1 MSPSA
6 LLAGLPS
13 RWGPEDARRVLEALE
28 QSRLSVADFC
38 VQQRLDPQRVYGW
51 RRRLRSSSASPWPK
65 LIEVRARVPDAACI
79 EIGCPS
85 GHVIRIRCRDDVAL
99 IGPVLRAIEDASC

>member
-6 LLAGLPS
+6 LLAGLPA
-13 RWGPEDARRVLEALE
+13 RWGPEDARRVLDALD

-38 VQQRLDPQRVYGW
+38 VQHRLDPQRVYGW
-51 RRRLRSSSASPWPK
+51 RRRLQASSTGPGPK
-65 LIEVRARVPDAACI
+65 LIEVRARIPDAACI

-85 GHVIRIRCRDDVAL
+85 GHVVRIRSRDDVAL